1 MRFRRPH
8 APSHSG
14 QLPLDWSKDAEIER
28 IIEARVAIRAEAA
41 ALRWRFR
48 LIVIE
53 TVLMAALVLAAGL
66 ALKQPTIT
74 VLRGAAI
81 VGAAC
86 LASGVLLILLSG
98 LTGHLAARYSRWR
111 SQ

>member
-1 MRFRRPH
+1 MMRFQR
-8 APSHSG
+8 SHPD

-28 IIEARVAIRAEAA
+28 IIQARVAIRAEAA

-53 TVLMAALVLAAGL
+53 TVLMSALVLAAGITL
-66 ALKQPTIT
+66 NQPTGL

-86 LASGVLLILLSG
+86 LMSGLLLIGLSG
-98 LTGHLAARYSRWR
+98 LTGRLIARYRRWR

>member
-1 MRFRRPH
+1 MRLRPTH
-8 APSHSG
+8 PG
-14 QLPLDWSKDAEIER
+14 QLDLDWSKDPEIER

-48 LIVIE
+48 LIMIE
-53 TVLMAALVLAAGL
+53 TVLMASLVLAAGIT
-66 ALKQPTIT
+66 LKQPAGL

-86 LASGVLLILLSG
+86 LASGLLLIGLSG
-98 LTGHLAARYSRWR
+98 LTGRLIARYRRWR